1 MNTIWKSCLMTV
13 VALAFAQVWAVE
25 AVDPE
30 EEAAQA
36 VEGTM
41 REISVAQKAWN
52 VERPFRFRVV
62 DHQGKPIH
70 GITVTLRAD
79 EFISGPRLGD
89 RIRSND
95 ERLSTDAEGYV
106 TFSKRIVGKADA
118 FVSDDGL
125 PDGWESKRSGNY
137 HFGLRGPQ
145 SIDLNPGVP
154 GPASAPGVDAIFY
167 LYRYRGPHPLWESR
181 SGINGLPV
189 DGQPIGWKPLSPTEW
204 STQLLGDAL
213 ARTQPQLILRL
224 WRDPAETKI
233 SFIKPLS
240 YDPKGLQMYI
250 PANTWTEIAMP
261 IGGLQRIDASQLDRV
276 RHVEAPADGYVD
288 RLQWKYVADKEPTGA
303 IENNALFWVKIG
315 SDPSFYGTAEVTISW
330 TTGSAPGQLDVRAS
344 ARIILNPTPGDRLI
358 ERSLGRDETWVTNAT
373 QEQSQGL
380 CERFPTNGQ
389 LLPGIATIPP
399 LELGWPGDAVPE
411 FPK

>member
-13 VALAFAQVWAVE
+13 MALAFVQVWAVE

-36 VEGTM
+36 VEATM

-89 RIRSND
+89 RIKSND
-95 ERLSTDAEGYV
+95 ERLSTDKEGYV

-204 STQLLGDAL
+204 STPLLGDAL

-224 WRDPAETKI
+224 WRDPAEKEFSYI
-233 SFIKPLS
+233 EPLD
-240 YDPKGLQMYI
+240 YDPRGIPMYI
-250 PANTWTEIAMP
+250 PANTWLEVVMP
-261 IGGLQRIDASQLDRV
+261 IGGLRRIDARNLDPML
-276 RHVEAPADGYVD
+276 HVEAPVDGYVD
-288 RLQWKYVADKEPTGA
+288 RLQWKYIAQKTQDSTIGNK
-303 IENNALFWVKIG
+303 ALFWLKIG
-315 SDPSFYGTAEVTISW
+315 PDPSYYGTAELEIDWKPTRIPKTIQVNA
-330 TTGSAPGQLDVRAS
+330 TL
-344 ARIILNPTPGDRLI
+344 RIIVNPTPGDRLI
-358 ERSLGRDETWVTNAT
+358 ERSLGRNETWVTNAT